1 MTDRGTVTYTPS
13 VHFSPIHRHRVRE
26 TIESVEPDIVA
37 VELGEDRY
45 GRLRGARETA
55 PRTPLGQLLGAIQAS
70 VLRLYGLDPEETDM
84 ETAIDTAATH
94 ELEVALIDEPISET
108 TAGIAENVG
117 VQTLVRL
124 LERAG
129 EFDPETAEPGLAT
142 MTNFEEVRS
151 GDDVQPAVDQ
161 LRTLLPEVAE
171 VLLDRRD
178 IAMARRIDAIV
189 RAGHDVVVVIGAAH
203 HNGIMAALERFEEKA
218 PDGEISVPLRRPRP
232 QMVDIPVS

>member
-1 MTDRGTVTYTPS
+1 
-13 VHFSPIHRHRVRE
+13 
-26 TIESVEPDIVA
+26 
-37 VELGEDRY
+37 
-45 GRLRGARETA
+45 
-55 PRTPLGQLLGAIQAS
+55 
-70 VLRLYGLDPEETDM
+70 
-84 ETAIDTAATH
+84 
-94 ELEVALIDEPISET
+94 
-108 TAGIAENVG
+108 
-117 VQTLVRL
+117 VRL

-129 EFDPETAEPGLAT
+129 EVGPESAEPGLAT
-142 MTNFEEVRS
+142 ITNFEEVRS